1 MDEVPLNFE
10 VTVSSSGSPP
20 QQTFVI
26 PHSNG
31 NPALGIY
38 LIRVFLSGTYT
49 GTASFNLDALGTT
62 YNFPAGSYTATAMPF
77 NIAKDFLVPNTTF
90 GSGNV
95 TLTVD
100 LPDVGD
106 IIDLGNSATP
116 SDYSSITIM
125 QVNPN
130 DTPPT

>member
-1 MDEVPLNFE
+1 
-10 VTVSSSGSPP
+10 
-20 QQTFVI
+20 
-26 PHSNG
+26 
-31 NPALGIY
+31 
-38 LIRVFLSGTYT
+38 
-49 GTASFNLDALGTT
+49 
-62 YNFPAGSYTATAMPF
+62 MPF